1 MKKKVVS
8 AALLATMVA
17 GMFSGCGSAKNTS
30 TFTNDG
36 KVLNIYAWNE
46 EFKGFFESYY
56 AEKIPS
62 DITVNWIIN
71 PSDGGV
77 YQEKLDAALLNQS
90 KAKAEDKVDIFLAEA
105 DYITKYVDSNSTLDI
120 TKIGVTDFSKMYK
133 YTVQAA
139 SDSDN
144 VVKGV
149 SFQCC
154 PSALIY
160 RRSIAKDVLGTD
172 DPAEVQKKLDS
183 WEKFEAVAADAKAK
197 GYLMTAS
204 FAETFRTF
212 SNNCTSA
219 WVDSKNNLN
228 MDAQITAWMDQTDK
242 FIKNGYTTTAGIWD
256 DEKNVQMFK
265 DGKTM
270 CFFGPAWY
278 FNFCMGNAH
287 DPENGCIG
295 DWAITQGPQAHFWGG
310 TWILAANGT
319 DNADLVADIMKAF
332 TVDEDI
338 VTNLTE
344 KESQFP
350 NNTEIVAKFASDPK
364 YGSEFL
370 GGQNDVAVF
379 SEMTGNI
386 VWQYHTKY
394 DQLLNEGLQTY
405 MGDYYKGTVDKDTAL
420 KNFYN
425 YVKEK
430 YPSINV
436 PK

>member
-30 TFTNDG
+30 TFPNDG

-46 EFKGFFESYY
+46 EFKGFFEKYY

-139 SDSDN
+139 SDSNN

-228 MDAQITAWMDQTDK
+228 IDAQITAWMDQTDK

-287 DPENGCIG
+287 DAENGCSG

-350 NNTEIVAKFASDPK
+350 NNTAIVAKFASDPK

-436 PK
+436 PQ